1 MATYKEL
8 EAELVKL
15 KARAEEVRK
24 QELGAVMADIK
35 QKIADYGIT
44 AADLGFPARGREAA
58 KPKHAIPPKYRNPQT
73 QQTWS
78 GRGRPPAWISEGT
91 RERFLIK

>member
-8 EAELVKL
+8 EAELATLRVRTEQARL
-15 KARAEEVRK
+15 KELAEITAE
-24 QELGAVMADIK
+24 IK

-44 AADLGFPARGREAA
+44 ATDLGFVSRGRVKQ
-58 KPKHAIPPKYRNPQT
+58 KPKQAIEPKYRNPQT
-73 QQTWS
+73 DETWS
-78 GRGRPPAWISEGT
+78 GRGRPPAWITAGS

>member
-1 MATYKEL
+1 MSTYKEL

-15 KARAEEVRK
+15 RARTEEARLRELASVTAE
-24 QELGAVMADIK
+24 IK

-44 AADLGFPARGREAA
+44 AADLGFATQVRAGR
-58 KPKHAIPPKYRNPQT
+58 KPKQAIPPKYRNPRT
-73 QQTWS
+73 HETWS
-78 GRGRPPAWISEGT
+78 GRGRPPAWISEGS